1 MRVAVGTL
9 AGQPHGLGRV
19 VWKVQSEKAQD
30 LLQPRFWMVR
40 VAVGQTGAAAFW
52 ERARLARPR
61 RVVRAASFMV
71 VGCLLAGDC
80 VSQSLMTGRLVVA
93 LDCTWKLGDYGRD
106 GLRMLDARLQGLSLS
121 PASKWN
127 RIPAPLY
134 APDPKDG
141 HRQPPFLFLDQRP
154 ALS

>member
-1 MRVAVGTL
+1 MRVAVGTE

-61 RVVRAASFMV
+61 RVVRASFMV
-71 VGCLLAGDC
+71 VGGRGCFLVKTML
-80 VSQSLMTGRLVVA
+80 VSL
-93 LDCTWKLGDYGRD
+93 
-106 GLRMLDARLQGLSLS
+106 
-121 PASKWN
+121 
-127 RIPAPLY
+127 
-134 APDPKDG
+134 
-141 HRQPPFLFLDQRP
+141 
-154 ALS
+154 

>member
-71 VGCLLAGDC
+71 ATC
-80 VSQSLMTGRLVVA
+80 
-93 LDCTWKLGDYGRD
+93 WW
-106 GLRMLDARLQGLSLS
+106 GLRWSDFDDGGWLWRRTVPGSLED
-121 PASKWN
+121 
-127 RIPAPLY
+127 Y
-134 APDPKDG
+134 YVG
-141 HRQPPFLFLDQRP
+141 
-154 ALS
+154 